1 MSAPALP
8 ATGTITM
15 FSTTWCGYCR
25 RLKSALDREGI
36 GYTEVNIE
44 DDPASAD
51 YVMSV
56 NGGNQTVAHGGVP
69 RRQRRDEPLPR
80 RGQDPPGLSCGPG
93 PAVAPAG
100 SARRHPVG
108 ARDLQP
114 QHEPAVLDHGPAVVV
129 PVRRARRR

>member
-8 ATGTITM
+8 VTGTITM

-44 DDPASAD
+44 DDEASAD

-56 NGGNQTVAHGGVP
+56 NGGNQTVPTVVFP
-69 RRQRRDEPLPR
+69 D
-80 RGQDPPGLSCGPG
+80 
-93 PAVAPAG
+93 G
-100 SARRHPVG
+100 SAATNPSL
-108 ARDLQP
+108 A
-114 QHEPAVLDHGPAVVV
+114 E
-129 PVRRARRR
+129 VRTRLG

>member
-8 ATGTITM
+8 TTGTITM

-44 DDPASAD
+44 DDEDSAD

-56 NGGNQTVAHGGVP
+56 NGGNQTVPTVVFP
-69 RRQRRDEPLPR
+69 D
-80 RGQDPPGLSCGPG
+80 
-93 PAVAPAG
+93 G
-100 SARRHPVG
+100 SAATNPSL
-108 ARDLQP
+108 A
-114 QHEPAVLDHGPAVVV
+114 E
-129 PVRRARRR
+129 VRTRLG

>member
-44 DDPASAD
+44 DDEASAD

-56 NGGNQTVAHGGVP
+56 NGGNQTVPTVVFP
-69 RRQRRDEPLPR
+69 D
-80 RGQDPPGLSCGPG
+80 
-93 PAVAPAG
+93 G
-100 SARRHPVG
+100 SAVTNPSL
-108 ARDLQP
+108 A
-114 QHEPAVLDHGPAVVV
+114 E
-129 PVRRARRR
+129 VRTRLG